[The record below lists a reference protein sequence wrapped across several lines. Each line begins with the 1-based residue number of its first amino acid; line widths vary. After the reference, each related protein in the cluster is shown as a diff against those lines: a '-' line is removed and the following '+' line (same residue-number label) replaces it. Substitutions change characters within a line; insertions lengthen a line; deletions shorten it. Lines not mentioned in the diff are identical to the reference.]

1 MSPLPSTGCGSEAR
15 TQWEPSPGAQPLLSL
30 GVGWELEKR
39 IARALPLSAH
49 ASEEM
54 ALWGHTG
61 VQRVGFF
68 KICQTT
74 FPPLLKNLPRLPYL
88 SWKKPKSSAI
98 NPITSPVT
106 GKLTHPV
113 SHTGRLVASPNSR
126 HIPAPGPFH
135 WLFPRPETL
144 HSDICI
150 SAFSFPSNFS
160 SEVPF
165 LAWSSR
171 SLSWKPQLAPSTTP
185 APLIYSP
192 TAFYITFKHSV
203 LLSFSHQVMSDSLWL
218 HGLQHARVLCLP
230 LSPGFCSNSCPL
242 TQWCYL
248 TISSSVIPFFCL
260 QSFPDSAS
268 FLMSQIFASGC
279 QSIRAA
285 ASASVLPMNIQGW
298 LPLGLTGLI
307 YLQSKG
313 LSRVFSS
320 TTIRKHPIPFSYF
333 LSLNYYLSPLPPSTH
348 INVNSTN
355 VSTFSCLSTV
365 VFSAPSTE
373 LRM

>member
-1 MSPLPSTGCGSEAR
+1 MEKTKVLCHQSYHLSCNWQAHSSCQPHWPPGCFSKLQAHSCPR
-15 TQWEPSPGAQPLLSL
+15 AFSLAVPTAWNSSL
-30 GVGWELEKR
+30 GYLHQCFL
-39 IARALPLSAH
+39 IS
-49 ASEEM
+49 
-54 ALWGHTG
+54 
-61 VQRVGFF
+61 F
-68 KICQTT
+68 K
-74 FPPLLKNLPRLPYL
+74 
-88 SWKKPKSSAI
+88 
-98 NPITSPVT
+98 
-106 GKLTHPV
+106 
-113 SHTGRLVASPNSR
+113 
-126 HIPAPGPFH
+126 
-135 WLFPRPETL
+135 
-144 HSDICI
+144 
-150 SAFSFPSNFS
+150 FS

-203 LLSFSHQVMSDSLWL
+203 LLSFIHQVMSDSLWL

-355 VSTFSCLSTV
+355 ISTFSCLSTV